1 MRAKDA
7 FAGGPGAF
15 SVQITPVFLAI
26 LVLLATAVPSGQ
38 AQNAAQLISTRA
50 PALTLPAGGNGDS
63 VDPQISP
70 DGRFVLFNSTAG
82 NLTPNTG
89 GQLCSQVFLRDRAS
103 NTTALVSVNLNGF
116 GGNGN
121 STYGGMTPDGRYVA
135 FTSDASDLV
144 AGDNNGLSDIF
155 VRDMVAGTTVLA
167 SQSTGGVKGNGVSSQ
182 PVITPDGRYVAFIST
197 SGNLASG
204 GLDNPDIFLRD
215 LVGQTTVAM
224 SSVATGSSSGAT
236 VSSLSITTNGRYV
249 VFVSMATNLV
259 SGVTQAGG
267 EVYVR
272 DFVGGGILWASSNAT
287 TTAQGI
293 LGGSAIPSSQHPVIS
308 DDGTW
313 VAFKTGSNN
322 VSGGSAVIFEYN
334 TVTAALT
341 TVYTNGIYE
350 LPYSDD
356 FFGPEMTPDGRFIV
370 FTSEEQGTNV
380 FGSIRLWDSQTG
392 TNALVST
399 NLSGAYSAN
408 TLAQAASVT
417 PDGRYVVF
425 LSSAGD
431 LTGNTVD
438 SGMHIFRRDMQGGS
452 ITLLDV
458 DTNGVGSTDFTGT
471 FPSVSTNGQF
481 IAFSGPD
488 GGLVPLDFNGANDVF
503 LRDATGGTTQ
513 LISQRNPSVPT
524 RSGDRYSSEGPLSI
538 SADGRWVAFA
548 SYANDLVPNDT
559 NNARD
564 VFVCDRWSGSNI
576 LVSVGQNG
584 GSALGGDSMTPVIST
599 NGRFVVFASAATNL
613 TDNVI
618 TNPGTYN
625 IYRRDLWAQTT
636 ILASVSTNGVQSGDN
651 DSTSPVISQ
660 DGRYVAFLSTALNLA
675 PGLTGTSQNTFRY
688 DLYGG
693 VPVVLPETTLASF
706 PPATSAD
713 GRYIAYPN
721 ASQVMVWDTQQA
733 KNIFTNT
740 GYSAVISPDG
750 SRLLYQYASTTI
762 KVQDLVHGTN
772 MLTVTGA
779 ARIRSPGVWS
789 GNGRFVAVVTS
800 TAISGLDHNSAND
813 VYLADL
819 LAGTN
824 ILVSVNSSL
833 TASGSAASDWPAVS
847 WDGRYVIFRSFAT
860 NLVAG
865 HTNAPDLYLYDSV
878 SGTNSLLTLEQPA
891 SDWMQRPSKP
901 VISLDVSSA
910 VFQSFGSGL
919 GIGHVSRSQDVFAT
933 LLPPAASADSDSDG
947 IPDWW
952 MIQYFGHIA
961 GQPGDLSLA
970 QDDPD
975 GTGMTT
981 FQDYVAG
988 TNPTDPTSFFQVLAA
1003 PPASAGGNVTL
1014 VWTAATG
1021 RSYSVQYKDSL
1032 NDPVWQT
1039 LSGTPTIIGN
1049 QGQFAVPT
1057 DQSSRYYRIVV
1068 Q

>member
-1 MRAKDA
+1 M
-7 FAGGPGAF
+7 
-15 SVQITPVFLAI
+15 
-26 LVLLATAVPSGQ
+26 LLAAAVSSGH

-89 GQLCSQVFLRDRAS
+89 GQLCLQVFLRDRAS

-121 STYGGMTPDGRYVA
+121 STYGGMTPDGRYVV

-144 AGDNNGLSDIF
+144 AGDTIGYSDVF
-155 VRDMVAGTTVLA
+155 VRDMLAGTTVLA

-182 PVITPDGRYVAFIST
+182 PVITPDGRYVAFIS
-197 SGNLASG
+197 LASNLG
-204 GLDNPDIFLRD
+204 GGSKNSPDIFLRD

-224 SSVATGSSSGAT
+224 SSVAASSESGAT
-236 VSSLSITTNGRYV
+236 VSSLSITTNGRYAA
-249 VFVSMATNLV
+249 FVSAATNLV

-287 TTAQGI
+287 TLAQGI
-293 LGGSAIPSSQHPVIS
+293 LGGSAIVSSQHPVIS

-313 VAFKTGSNN
+313 VAFKTGSNY
-322 VSGGSAVIFEYN
+322 VSGGPAVIFQFN

-341 TVYTNGIYE
+341 TVYTNGIYA

-356 FFGPEMTPDGRFIV
+356 FYGPEMTPDGRFIV
-370 FTSEEQGTNV
+370 FTSQEQGTNI

-408 TLAQAASVT
+408 TLAQAASLT

-425 LSSAGD
+425 LSSAVD
-431 LTGNTVD
+431 LTGNTVGN
-438 SGMHIFRRDMQGGS
+438 GMHIFRRDMQGGS

-458 DTNGVGSTDFTGT
+458 DTNAVGSTDFTGT

-481 IAFSGPD
+481 TAFSGPD
-488 GGLVPLDFNGANDVF
+488 GGLVPLDSNGANDVF
-503 LRDATGGTTQ
+503 VRDATGGTTA

-599 NGRFVVFASAATNL
+599 NGRYVVFVSAATNL
-613 TDNVI
+613 TAGNVI

-636 ILASVSTNGVQSGDN
+636 MLVSVSTNGVRSGDS
-651 DSTSPVISQ
+651 DSTAPVISQ

-675 PGLTGTSQNTFRY
+675 RGLTGTNTFWY
-688 DLYGG
+688 DLNGG
-693 VPVVLPETTLASF
+693 VPVVLPGAAFASF
-706 PPATSAD
+706 SSSMSAD
-713 GRYIAYPN
+713 GRYVSYPS
-721 ASQVMVWDTQQA
+721 ASQSIKVWDTQQA
-733 KNIFTNT
+733 KNIYTNSV
-740 GYSAVISPDG
+740 YSAVISPDG
-750 SRLLYQYASTTI
+750 SRLLYVNASTGAI
-762 KVQDLVHGTN
+762 NVQDLVHGTN
-772 MLTVTGA
+772 MLTISGTP
-779 ARIRSPGVWS
+779 RLLTPGVWS
-789 GNGRFVAVVTS
+789 GDGRFVAVVAYS
-800 TAISGLDHNSAND
+800 NLPASGLMTNSL
-813 VYLADL
+813 YLADL
-819 LAGTN
+819 LAGTK
-824 ILVSVNSSL
+824 IFISGNSSL
-833 TASGSAASDWPAVS
+833 QGGALSASHWQVVS
-847 WDGRYVIFRSFAT
+847 WDGRYVVFRSFAT

-865 HTNAPDLYLYDSV
+865 HTNAPDLYLYDRV
-878 SGTNSLLTLEQPA
+878 NGTNSLLTLESPA
-891 SDWMQRPSKP
+891 SDWMQWPSKP
-901 VISLDVSSA
+901 VISVDVSSA

-919 GIGHVSRSQDVFAT
+919 GFGHVSRLQDVYAA
-933 LLPPAASADSDSDG
+933 LLPPAANADSDGDG

-961 GQPGDLSLA
+961 GQPGDQSLA
-970 QDDPD
+970 QDDPN

-981 FQDYVAG
+981 IQDYVAG
-988 TNPTDPTSFFQVLAA
+988 TNPTDPTSFFQVLVA

-1014 VWTAATG
+1014 VWTAVGG
-1021 RSYSVQYKDSL
+1021 RSYSVQYKNSL
-1032 NDPVWQT
+1032 NDPAWQI
-1039 LSGTPTIIGN
+1039 LSGTPTINGN
-1049 QGQFAVPT
+1049 QGQFAVPA